1 MKSFLFSLI
10 IVLTYIVNT
19 SLAVSFKVLC
29 SVEDYQGS
37 GMTVYIDGNPQPMTK
52 SGNGILYVLDYQGTP
67 NQYYYEVT
75 GTALNELTMFGTPRT
90 WDSGSTTTFY
100 EVFGR
105 FRTIGDDIL
114 QTIPRLYPPLP
125 GYDKYSQLFQ
135 EGELAVINVRM
146 TDSDYINL
154 TSLTSNTEPSFIVE
168 FDLYTPYEEFHFTNA
183 TFKLSGQGSR
193 GQEKKP
199 YKLDL
204 TPDESDKS
212 NSEIYNRKEFKLRS
226 LRFDESGIKNKIAGD
241 IAESLGLP
249 ITQAAPCRLY
259 INNHPYGLYEL
270 ADMYKKKFVR
280 TFFNVESNT
289 DGKVYGS
296 LYKGVSGKYPA
307 YLYTD
312 FGTETVQRL
321 YESVI
326 APTAG
331 YDPHQDIN
339 NMMTWLANLPDNA
352 SKEEIEKQ
360 FDIDMFLKYMII
372 EYLVCQW
379 DGYIGNGNN
388 FLIYIEPNN
397 GKYHF
402 FSYDFDITFGKWCKS
417 STGSFDEFIT
427 NVKPNGTYGGEP
439 KREPLLYSKIIKN
452 PNIKPMFEDL
462 IKEIVGNLFNMEA
475 LEPRINYFAEFLKPD
490 LYWDIESY
498 QYIQTKTFSNA
509 DQQNLPTKEVVDAQF
524 DKMANPENLL
534 AFIKA
539 RSENTAQ
546 VYGITNLQA
555 KGKYGTV
562 GGKIMSFKV
571 SADKN

>member
-1 MKSFLFSLI
+1 
-10 IVLTYIVNT
+10 
-19 SLAVSFKVLC
+19 
-29 SVEDYQGS
+29 
-37 GMTVYIDGNPQPMTK
+37 MTVYIDGKPESMVK
-52 SGNGILYVLDYQGTP
+52 SGPGILYELDYQGTP
-67 NQYYYEVT
+67 SQYYYEVT
-75 GTALNELTMFGTPRT
+75 GTALNELNIFGTPRT
-90 WDSGSTTTFY
+90 WVPESTTTFY

-105 FRTIGDDIL
+105 FHTIGDDIL

-125 GYDKYSQLFQ
+125 GYSKFSQLFQ

-146 TDSDYINL
+146 SDMDYNNL
-154 TSLTSNTEPSFIVE
+154 ISLTSNPDPEPKYVVE

-183 TFKLSGQGSR
+183 TLELSGQGSR

-199 YKLDL
+199 YKVELSG
-204 TPDESDKS
+204 DETNKL
-212 NSEIYNRKEFKLRS
+212 NSEVYDRKEFKLRS

-280 TFFNVESNT
+280 TFFNVEENT

-296 LYKGVSGKYPA
+296 LYKGVSGQYPA

-312 FGTETVQRL
+312 FGTEPIGRL
-321 YESVI
+321 YESVV

-331 YDPHQDIN
+331 YDPHQDIKG
-339 NMMTWLANLPDNA
+339 MMDWLAALPDNA
-352 SKEEIEKQ
+352 SKEVIEQQ

-417 STGSFDEFIT
+417 STGTFDEFVT
-427 NVKPNGTYGGEP
+427 NIKPEGTYGGEP

-452 PNIKPMFEDL
+452 PNIKPIFEDL
-462 IKEIVGNLFNMEA
+462 IREIVGNLFNMAA
-475 LEPRINYFAEFLKPD
+475 LEPRINYFAEFLKTD
-490 LYWDIESY
+490 LYWDLESY
-498 QYIQTKTFSNA
+498 QFIQTQTFGNA
-509 DQQNLPTKEVVDAQF
+509 DKQNLPTKEVIDAQF
-524 DKMANPENLL
+524 DKLADSENLL

-539 RSENTAQ
+539 RSESTAQ
-546 VYGITNLQA
+546 AYGIANLQA
-555 KGKYGTV
+555 SGKYGSV
-562 GGKIMSFKV
+562 GGKIMSLSV
-571 SADKN
+571 SENV